1 LVKTL
6 LLNSLLVSGLAT
18 LLSAGFGLL
27 TALWAAGLEP
37 RWRSRLIAIAAMA
50 LALPPFLVTNCW
62 LHYLGTTGVW
72 HGWLHLDIVSFGGA
86 VWLLALLTWPITFL
100 SVLSAWGRLQPAQLE
115 CDAAVT
121 GWWLFRGLL
130 FPAARSALANAGVLT
145 FVLAL
150 NNFSVPALLQVKIF
164 PAEVWVRFNTTFDT
178 LGALKLSWPLV
189 VGPLLLLLWFVRHDL
204 SWPRLEGA
212 VPAKLFRQQLGP
224 VWSFLSGAGALAVC
238 FLSVGLP
245 LFQLASVSRTWIE
258 LPGAIAAG
266 QAAIRNS
273 VVLAAASAT
282 AVLAIALA
290 AGALGNG
297 SLPSRLSEWSPW
309 QRTAAG
315 VFRFGVWLPFLV
327 PGVLL
332 GIGLIV
338 VFNRPVLA
346 AFYHSEG
353 IVLLALV
360 IRYFAPGRTPVAH
373 GLQATDRDLAD
384 AARLEGASRW
394 QVLRYVHLPQIAPQA
409 AAAWYIVF
417 LLCLWDVESMVL
429 IVPPGGE
436 TLALRI
442 FNLLHY
448 GHNPQVNALCLT
460 LLALAVVPLLA
471 WSVAAAVARRHA
483 IS

>member
-1 LVKTL
+1 MKTL

-18 LLSAGFGLL
+18 ALSAGFGFLA
-27 TALWAAGLEP
+27 ALWAGGLEA
-37 RWRSRLIAIAAMA
+37 RWRNRLMGVAAMA

-62 LHYLGTTGVW
+62 LHYLGATGVW
-72 HGWLHLDIVSFGGA
+72 RGWLHLDIVSLGGA
-86 VWLLALLTWPITFL
+86 VWILALLTWPITFL
-100 SVLSAWGRLQPAQLE
+100 SVGSAWGRLQPAQLE
-115 CDAAVT
+115 CDPAVT
-121 GWWLFRGLL
+121 GWWLIRGLL
-130 FPAARSALANAGVLT
+130 LPAARSALANAAVLT

-178 LGALKLSWPLV
+178 AGALKLSWPLIA
-189 VGPLLLLLWFVRHDL
+189 GPLLLLVWFFRHDL

-212 VPAKLFRQQLGP
+212 VPARLFRQQLGAA
-224 VWSFLSGAGALAVC
+224 WGLLSGGCTSAVC

-245 LFQLASVSRTWIE
+245 LFQLASVSRTWVE

-266 QAAIRNS
+266 QSAIRNS
-273 VVLAAASAT
+273 VFLAAVSATSVLA
-282 AVLAIALA
+282 LALA
-290 AGALGNG
+290 AGMAGDGNLRG
-297 SLPSRLSEWSPW
+297 RSNGWSPW
-309 QRTAAG
+309 RSAAEG
-315 VFRFGVWLPFLV
+315 LRFGVWLPFLV

-338 VFNRPVLA
+338 VFNRPILA
-346 AFYHSEG
+346 AFYHSAG

-360 IRYFAPGRTPVAH
+360 VRYLAPGRTAVAH
-373 GLQATDRDLAD
+373 GLQATDRDLTE

-394 QVLRYVHLPQIAPQA
+394 QVLRHVHLPQIAPQA

-417 LLCLWDVESMVL
+417 LLCLWDVESMIL

-460 LLALAVVPLLA
+460 LLALAVAPLLA
-471 WSVAAAVARRHA
+471 WSAVAAAARQR
-483 IS
+483 INS